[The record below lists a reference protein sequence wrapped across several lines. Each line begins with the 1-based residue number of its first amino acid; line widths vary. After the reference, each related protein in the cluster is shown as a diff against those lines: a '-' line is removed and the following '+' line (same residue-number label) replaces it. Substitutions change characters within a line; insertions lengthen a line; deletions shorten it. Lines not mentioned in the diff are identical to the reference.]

1 MRLYF
6 SVLTF
11 FAFCSVYGQDPAT
24 AGAAGFEGDESLTQA
39 TSSTKLVESAESRGF
54 SMVEKSESVD
64 VDLDSTRIGRPETME
79 LLDANYE
86 FMLGD
91 RIEFMVA
98 EDREE
103 PIVLF
108 VAEDGM
114 VDVPLIGDVQAQG
127 MNARALAKEISR
139 LLQEDYYYQATVHI
153 SEHQDARTRGQVF
166 VMGQV
171 LDQGIISIPKSEV
184 MTVSRA
190 ILAAGGFTNRSD
202 PTRVT
207 VIRRDRENPEDEK
220 RLEVN
225 VAEILEQGRLDK
237 DLVLQPNDLVFVAM
251 RGDSSGTFTV
261 AGAIRS
267 PGVYPIAGGQDL
279 LLSQAILQAGGFDE
293 FAKGSAVKVVRFD
306 EEGNREDLVI
316 DVDEVLEEGNR
327 EADVMVK
334 AGDQIIIPEKWISF

>member
-1 MRLYF
+1 MRIILLTLITAAFSSLYAQD
-6 SVLTF
+6 SVLPQTDSGRD
-11 FAFCSVYGQDPAT
+11 AD
-24 AGAAGFEGDESLTQA
+24 GFSQESG
-39 TSSTKLVESAESRGF
+39 TKLVESAESRGF
-54 SMVEKSESVD
+54 SIVENAEKVD
-64 VDLDSTRIGRPETME
+64 VDLDVTRIGRPETME
-79 LLDANYE
+79 LLDSTRE

-91 RIEFMVA
+91 RLEYMVA

-108 VAEDGM
+108 VAEDGR
-114 VDVPLIGDVQAQG
+114 VDVPLIGKVQAKG
-127 MNARALAKEISR
+127 KNARTLAKDISK
-139 LLQEDYYYQATVHI
+139 LLEVDYYYQATVHI
-153 SEHQDARTRGQVF
+153 SEHRDARTRGQVF

-171 LDQGIISIPKSEV
+171 LDQGIVSIPKSEV

-190 ILAAGGFTNRSD
+190 ILAAGGFTPRSD

-207 VIRRDRENPEDEK
+207 VIRRDREDVEEEK
-220 RLEVN
+220 RMEVN

-251 RGDSSGTFTV
+251 RGDSSGTYTV
-261 AGAIRS
+261 SGAVRS

-306 EEGNREDLVI
+306 ENGGREDLVI

-327 EADVMVK
+327 DADIMVK